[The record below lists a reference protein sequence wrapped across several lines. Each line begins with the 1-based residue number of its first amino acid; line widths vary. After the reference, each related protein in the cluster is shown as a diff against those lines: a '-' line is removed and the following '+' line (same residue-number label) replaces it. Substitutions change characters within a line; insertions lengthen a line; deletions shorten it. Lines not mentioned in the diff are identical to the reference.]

1 MREKLATIKVN
12 LNFLIKRVYDLK
24 FDENVNYEVEQK
36 LNEVN
41 HKIYE
46 LSDLIEQI
54 QAMVEL

>member
-12 LNFLIKRVYDLK
+12 LNFLIKRVYDMK

-46 LSDLIEQI
+46 LSDLIEEI
-54 QAMVEL
+54 EAFEEF